1 MTDAALTNGS
11 RGQAAETGAASYRRP
26 DLSEARLRKRY
37 RAERRFQIFGALAIG
52 IAAAVLLILLGRI
65 VTEALPAFSQNYID
79 LQVELPREEIDPDGT
94 NDPAVL
100 ARARYGTLI
109 NNALYERFPNVSG
122 RTDRRALRAL
132 VSSEASET
140 LRADVLADP
149 SIIGT
154 THSVWVKS
162 SADVDVYRK
171 GLMSDF
177 SRQETNGIASII
189 EVDGTTRVLST
200 SNDFAE
206 ILDSIKQE
214 LGELAEGL
222 QIRVTRLDRGVA
234 AARDQL
240 ADASAALADAQASG
254 AAEDVVD
261 RLQNMVAQAEAG
273 LASLQ
278 ERRSQV
284 KEQIDDY
291 EARSA
296 RVGGAEA
303 LTEQLPSY
311 LIEMNGGL
319 LKIVEISNTE
329 ATVEPLVPPRSD
341 ADAPAGTWDIF
352 VIETPES
359 QRRLPDREA
368 AWVWSLEQTDQIE
381 TRFNVSFFTDGNSRE
396 PEQAGIW
403 GAVVGSF
410 LTLVITLLL
419 SFPIGV
425 LAAVYL
431 EEFAPKNRW
440 TDLIEVNINNLAAV
454 PSIVF
459 GLLGLA
465 VFLNFFELPR
475 SAPLVGGMVLALMT
489 LPTII
494 IASRAAL
501 KAVPPSIREAALGM
515 GASKLQVMTH
525 HVLPLAMPGILTGT
539 IIGMAQ
545 ALGETAPLLMI
556 GMVAFVVDI
565 PGGFTD
571 PASVLPVQIF
581 MWADL
586 PERAFVAK
594 TSAAIMVLLGFLILM
609 NALAVLLRKRFE
621 RRW

>member
-1 MTDAALTNGS
+1 MTDAALTNGA
-11 RGQAAETGAASYRRP
+11 RGQAAETGAQYRRP
-26 DLSEARLRKRY
+26 DLSKARLKKRY
-37 RAERRFQIFGALAIG
+37 RAERRFQIFGALAIC
-52 IAAAVLLILLGRI
+52 IAAAVLLILIGRI
-65 VTEALPAFSQNYID
+65 VTEALPAFSQNYVE
-79 LQVELPREEIDPDGT
+79 LQVELPREDIDPDGT
-94 NDPAVL
+94 DDPAVL

-140 LRADVLADP
+140 LRDAVLADP

-154 THSVWVKS
+154 TYSVWVKS

-177 SRQETNGIASII
+177 SRQETNGIASIV
-189 EVDGTTRVLST
+189 EVDGTMRVLST

-214 LGELAEGL
+214 LGGLVEGL
-222 QIRVTRLDRGVA
+222 ERRVTRLDRGVE
-234 AARDQL
+234 AAREQL
-240 ADASAALADAQASG
+240 ANASKALADAQASG
-254 AAEDVVD
+254 AAEDVVG
-261 RLQNMVAQAEAG
+261 RLQNAVAQAEAG

-278 ERRSQV
+278 ERRSQT
-284 KEQIDDY
+284 KAQIDDY

-296 RVGGAEA
+296 RVGGAEE

-311 LIEMNGGL
+311 LIEINGGL

-329 ATVEPLVPPRSD
+329 ATVVPLVAPRSD
-341 ADAPAGTWDIF
+341 ADAQPSTWDIF

-368 AWVWSLEQTDQIE
+368 AWVWSLEQADQIE

-475 SAPLVGGMVLALMT
+475 SAPVVGGMVLALMT

-594 TSAAIMVLLGFLILM
+594 TSAAILVLLGFLILM